1 MINRS
6 SYSARRSCVSS
17 QQIKEQ
23 WVKFRNE
30 NLLDNPIGSVK
41 ILVNYALWPLV
52 MDYFTLC
59 HDRLL
64 FFEQLPHKLIFLCSD
79 ECNSFSK
86 CVELGI
92 ILSSVEWTHLEKT
105 IDRKVRKILISLI
118 GKEIIFWRGFFNHR
132 KTVVVSVVYYIC
144 QGIILVLVVVW
155 TYPNLS
161 MACLYSCYNEEKKE
175 SSSKTMVLKF
185 MTHHDDHQF
194 ML

>member
-1 MINRS
+1 MN
-6 SYSARRSCVSS
+6 
-17 QQIKEQ
+17 
-23 WVKFRNE
+23 
-30 NLLDNPIGSVK
+30 
-41 ILVNYALWPLV
+41 
-52 MDYFTLC
+52 YFTQC

-64 FFEQLPHKLIFLCSD
+64 FFEQLPHKLMFWALM
-79 ECNSFSK
+79 NATHFSK
-86 CVELGI
+86 RELGI
-92 ILSSVEWTHLEKT
+92 IFSSVEWTHLKKT
-105 IDRKVRKILISLI
+105 IDRKAWKILISLI

-144 QGIILVLVVVW
+144 QRIILVLAVVW

>member
-1 MINRS
+1 MN
-6 SYSARRSCVSS
+6 
-17 QQIKEQ
+17 
-23 WVKFRNE
+23 
-30 NLLDNPIGSVK
+30 
-41 ILVNYALWPLV
+41 
-52 MDYFTLC
+52 YFTQWY
-59 HDRLL
+59 DRLL
-64 FFEQLPHKLIFLCSD
+64 FFEQLPHKLIFLSSD
-79 ECNSFSK
+79 ECNSFLK
-86 CVELGI
+86 AELGI
-92 ILSSVEWTHLEKT
+92 IFSSVKWTHLEKR
-105 IDRKVRKILISLI
+105 IDRKAWKILISLI

-144 QGIILVLVVVW
+144 QRIILVLAVVW